1 MYPKIFCTIYF
12 GKGILEKMYLLLNI
26 KTQLT
31 AILELLVVTDF
42 GSRSLKSFILVQ

>member
-26 KTQLT
+26 KTQT

-42 GSRSLKSFILVQ
+42 GSRSLKSFIPVQ